1 MHNGRR
7 QEIQRKE
14 KKNYGFKWRRGWRP
28 KKKKYRSP
36 HEMPPRIS
44 NDNSKYI
51 KKKNITEM
59 PLYVRVYNTA
69 TLPTGSLL
77 ITFIIIIISNTA
89 HISFL
94 LFLLCAFSDWSRPL
108 WRDCLGHLDT
118 VWNGKKRW
126 RMCHQKKSCRQELV
140 SDEFFS
146 QTKIAVVVAAIIIII
161 IRVLGYLLNK
171 QLSFSP
177 LRLIYLRKPIVHSLA
192 DREL

>member
-1 MHNGRR
+1 MGGGKRYS
-7 QEIQRKE
+7 E
-14 KKNYGFKWRRGWRP
+14 KKKKITGSNGEGDGDQ

-36 HEMPPRIS
+36 HEMPTRIS

-51 KKKNITEM
+51 KKNITEM

-108 WRDCLGHLDT
+108 
-118 VWNGKKRW
+118 
-126 RMCHQKKSCRQELV
+126 
-140 SDEFFS
+140 
-146 QTKIAVVVAAIIIII
+146 
-161 IRVLGYLLNK
+161 
-171 QLSFSP
+171 
-177 LRLIYLRKPIVHSLA
+177 
-192 DREL
+192 